1 MPNDPSTQTEGACR
15 RRPARGEVARGL
27 LAARVQRREAAQLA
41 RLHPASGLRGAA
53 CRRCARGSAPSL
65 RGGKRGTCAFDGIDP
80 TLIVLDQRSGAGQIL
95 IAMRDVA
102 TFAVCGVSITLL
114 AVLLEVVLCV
124 NPSPDYGVLVKTG
137 SKGSLDWTVGVRGDS
152 KAVYS
157 SSSDVFDARNDRR
170 DLGSIDDIPS
180 WSRARTPATRR
191 ESEAFLR
198 RYEEARGF
206 PFICLIASQTQTG
219 GESIW
224 RTEWGIE
231 FGAPVRPMTPRQL
244 FPVRPIWAG
253 FLLNTCFHSGM
264 AFALSLGFRRARAV
278 VRARRG
284 ACRACGH
291 PLAGLARC
299 PECGQA

>member
-1 MPNDPSTQTEGACR
+1 MEKRTNP
-15 RRPARGEVARGL
+15 RP
-27 LAARVQRREAAQLA
+27 
-41 RLHPASGLRGAA
+41 
-53 CRRCARGSAPSL
+53 
-65 RGGKRGTCAFDGIDP
+65 
-80 TLIVLDQRSGAGQIL
+80 IL

-102 TFAVCGVSITLL
+102 TFAVCGVSLTLL
-114 AVLLEVVLCV
+114 AVLLEVVLWV
-124 NPSPDYGVLVKTG
+124 NPSPDDGVRVK
-137 SKGSLDWTVGVRGDS
+137 SRGSLDWNVGVRGDS

-157 SSSDVFDARNDRR
+157 FSRDVFDAPNDRR
-170 DLGSIDDIPS
+170 VLGSIDDIPS

-206 PFICLIASQTQTG
+206 PFVCLVATQTQTG

-244 FPVRPIWAG
+244 FPVKPIWAG
-253 FLLNTCFHSGM
+253 FLLNTCFYSGT
-264 AFALSLGFRRARAV
+264 AFVLSLGFRRARAA
-278 VRARRG
+278 VRTRRG
-284 ACRACGH
+284 ACRSCGH

>member
-1 MPNDPSTQTEGACR
+1 MER
-15 RRPARGEVARGL
+15 RTNPRP
-27 LAARVQRREAAQLA
+27 
-41 RLHPASGLRGAA
+41 
-53 CRRCARGSAPSL
+53 
-65 RGGKRGTCAFDGIDP
+65 
-80 TLIVLDQRSGAGQIL
+80 IL

-102 TFAVCGVSITLL
+102 TFAVCGVSITLF
-114 AVLLEVVLCV
+114 AVLLEVVLWV
-124 NPSPDYGVLVKTG
+124 NPGLDYGVLVKTG

-157 SSSDVFDARNDRR
+157 YSSNVFDARNDRR

-180 WSRARTPATRR
+180 WSRARTPVTRR

-206 PFICLIASQTQTG
+206 PFLCLLGSQIQTG

-231 FGAPVRPMTPRQL
+231 FWEPVRPMTPRQV
-244 FPVRPIWAG
+244 FPVKPIWAG
-253 FLLNTCFHSGM
+253 FLLNTCFYSGT
-264 AFALSLGFRRARAV
+264 AFVLSLGFRRARAA

-284 ACRACGH
+284 QCRACGH
-291 PLAGLARC
+291 PLAGLPSC
-299 PECGQA
+299 PECGQS